1 MKKLA
6 TLLMMAGLVFLIYGG
21 YQYFTV
27 QAKESGATREAE
39 ALIAE
44 RAHAPEDKSTVMAA
58 FDPALGET
66 IGLLEI
72 DKIDA
77 RVPIIEGSDAES
89 LDRGVGHYETTAFP
103 GQGDQIL
110 LSGHR
115 DTVFTKLGEVEVGD
129 IITIELPYGRFD
141 YKMVASKIVDADDRT
156 VIGSTAPN
164 EELIVSTCYPF
175 GFVGSAPDRY
185 VVYAVPVESEGEAK

>member
-44 RAHAPEDKSTVMAA
+44 RAQAPEDKSTVMAA

-185 VVYAVPVESEGEAK
+185 VVYAVPVESEGEAE

>member
-44 RAHAPEDKSTVMAA
+44 RAQAPEDKSTVMAA